1 MYELILD
8 NINPLFNPCKRAAIK
23 EHQTKDL
30 WADSKGELSDLVAV
44 IKQQQ
49 NSLKIGCYG
58 QQVDCP
64 KTVVK
69 TVC

>member
-1 MYELILD
+1 MQ
-8 NINPLFNPCKRAAIK
+8 RAPIK
-23 EHQTKDL
+23 EHQTKYL
-30 WADSKGELSDLVAV
+30 WVNSKGEISDLVVV

-69 TVC
+69 IV

>member
-1 MYELILD
+1 MQ
-8 NINPLFNPCKRAAIK
+8 RAAIK

-30 WADSKGELSDLVAV
+30 WVDSKGELSDLVAA
-44 IKQQQ
+44 IKQHQ

-64 KTVVK
+64 KTMVK
-69 TVC
+69 TI

>member
-1 MYELILD
+1 MQ
-8 NINPLFNPCKRAAIK
+8 RAAIK

-69 TVC
+69 TV